1 MADAFQP
8 KFVDLVRNYSDTVG
22 TDDFVLGPA
31 VNGFTSF
38 ADACQA
44 GDAFYYSASN
54 IEFPAETEVGR
65 GTLQADGT
73 VSRDPLGG
81 TRTNFSAGTKSIA
94 LVAASEWF
102 AQAQALIGSATA
114 IGQSLLAAATPDD
127 ARAALE
133 LSGGFNVKWFGAK
146 GDANSDLS
154 EGSDDTAA
162 IQAAL
167 DHVNSIGGGKVFF
180 PEGSYKVSSYLT
192 VYPFTTLVGT
202 GRRTSRIV
210 GTHAGGGGSTPAESV
225 RNGSIL
231 YSECPINTTTAAH
244 IAIERLWID
253 NVSGANEGA
262 GFYQQSG
269 DTILVREC
277 ELTGCKWGIILDQ
290 SEDVVIDCCEP
301 SSFYDGGA
309 GIWIVNG
316 PDLNPDA
323 LGTFTNVVTIRDC
336 HLNVMSGSYG
346 IVDDGGSAHLIRG
359 GDFNGGINAIRAAG
373 VAGLGIEG
381 IYAESQWSEII
392 SLSNDTLAGRGVG
405 GSQVVITGGEFSPS
419 AGNAT
424 IKGSGAPGTV
434 TIIGGSFSGSAT
446 PLQGSG
452 AFYGIAAISPGLAG
466 YPSVPFCD
474 GSAVGVHFEPVHI
487 RAGPDGKVGVLNLN
501 GVSGGIT
508 LTPAASAGLIETFNS
523 GGARQG
529 YGFFLNGT
537 RLQFGAEGVATS
549 FQFLAPLSCT
559 GSITSTGGGVGY
571 AAGAGGTVA
580 QATSKSSGVTLNKL
594 SGQITMTA
602 DTIAPGATVSFKL
615 TNSQVAAGDVL
626 ILNHVSGGTTG
637 AYALNAHGAA
647 AGSVTIDVTNVS
659 SGSLAEA
666 IVVRFAVIKAVTA

>member
-8 KFVDLVRNYSDTVG
+8 KFVDLVRNYSDTSG
-22 TDDFVLGPA
+22 TSDFVPGPA
-31 VNGFTSF
+31 VNGFSGF

-44 GDAFYYSASN
+44 GDQFYYSASN

-73 VSRDPLGG
+73 ISRDPLCG
-81 TRTNFSAGTKSIA
+81 TKTNFSAGTKSIA
-94 LVAASEWF
+94 LIAASEWF
-102 AQAQALIGSATA
+102 AQTQALVGSATP
-114 IGQSLLAAATPDD
+114 IGKSLLSAATADD

-146 GDANSDLS
+146 GDANYDLS
-154 EGSDDTAA
+154 QGTDDTAA

-167 DHVNSIGGGKVFF
+167 DHVSSIGGGTVFF

-192 VYPFTTLVGT
+192 VHPFTTLVGT

-210 GTHAGGGGSTPAESV
+210 GTNTGGGGSTPAESV
-225 RNGSIL
+225 RNGSIF
-231 YSECPINTTTAAH
+231 YSECPINTTTPAH

-269 DTILVREC
+269 DTIIVREC
-277 ELTGCKWGIILDQ
+277 EITGCKWGIILDQ

-301 SSFYDGGA
+301 SSFYPGGA
-309 GIWIVNG
+309 GIWLVNG

-323 LGTFTNVVTIRDC
+323 SATFTNVVTIRDC

-346 IVDDGGSAHLIRG
+346 IVDDGGCAHVIRG

-373 VAGLGIEG
+373 VAGLQLDG
-381 IYAESQWSEII
+381 IYAESQSSEII
-392 SLSNDTLAGRGVG
+392 SLGSTTLSGKAVG
-405 GSQVVITGGEFSPS
+405 GSQVVIRGGEFSPS

-424 IKGSGAPGTV
+424 VRGSGGPGSL
-434 TIIGGSFSGSAT
+434 TIIGGSFSGSTT
-446 PLQGSG
+446 PVQGTAS
-452 AFYGIAAISPGLAG
+452 FWNVVVISPGLAN

-474 GSAVGVHFEPVHI
+474 GSAGGFHFEPVHI
-487 RAGPDGKVGVLNLN
+487 RAGADGKVGVPNVY
-501 GVSGGIT
+501 GSSGGIT
-508 LTPAASAGLIETFNS
+508 LTPAAAAGLVEIFNS

-537 RLQFGAEGVATS
+537 KLQFGAEGAATS

-559 GSITSTGGGVGY
+559 GSITSSGGGVGY
-571 AAGAGGTVA
+571 SAGAGGTVT
-580 QATSKSSGVTLNKL
+580 QATDKSTGVTLNKL
-594 SGQITMTA
+594 SGQITMAA
-602 DTIAPGATVSFKL
+602 DAIDPGATASFKL

-637 AYALNAHGAA
+637 AYSLNAHGAA

-659 SGSLAEA
+659 GAPLAEP
-666 IVVRFAVIKAVTA
+666 IVLRFAVIKAVTA